1 MCNILINFYSVF
13 MFQGLYFFVILSTI
27 FYLEFDIDG
36 DGTITKEVKIEV
48 VLFIYFTDCR
58 KRFLVYKRNNMNFL
72 I

>member
-48 VLFIYFTDCR
+48 VLSIYFTD
-58 KRFLVYKRNNMNFL
+58 
-72 I
+72 